1 MKVEAMYQLPLIDD
15 AAKLAGA
22 MASIRTAMRAVAGD
36 SEGAGRKVLVDKL
49 NDLALRAGVKLTGG
63 NTLSISKATLDK
75 WLAPSDISHP
85 PSLVALLAFCLA
97 TNNVEPFRA
106 AARTLGLDVMTEED
120 RRLRD
125 YGKAI
130 IDMKAARQRKR
141 RLEESL

>member
-22 MASIRTAMRAVAGD
+22 MVSIRTAMRAVAGD

-75 WLAPSDISHP
+75 WLAPSDVSHP

>member
-1 MKVEAMYQLPLIDD
+1 MPLPD
-15 AAKLAGA
+15 
-22 MASIRTAMRAVAGD
+22 V
-36 SEGAGRKVLVDKL
+36 
-49 NDLALRAGVKLTGG
+49 
-63 NTLSISKATLDK
+63 
-75 WLAPSDISHP
+75 SHP